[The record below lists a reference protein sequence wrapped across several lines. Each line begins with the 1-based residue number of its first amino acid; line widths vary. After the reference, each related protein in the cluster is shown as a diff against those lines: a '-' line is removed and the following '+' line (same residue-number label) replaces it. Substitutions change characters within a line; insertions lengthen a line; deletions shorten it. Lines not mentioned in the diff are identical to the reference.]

1 MPDEI
6 EQIQQAI
13 AALEAQREILGEQV
27 LATALAPLRQRLEQ
41 LQMQSIGEQ
50 RKVVTLLFAD
60 LAGFTAMSEKM
71 DPEDVRDVTDAYFK
85 CWTEAIEAHRGTV
98 EKFIGDAVMA
108 VFGLKAAS
116 EQDPENAV
124 RAALAMRDALE
135 ELNGELEHE
144 QQLRL
149 TMRVGIHTGPVVVS
163 LLGERKGQDF
173 VVVGDTVN
181 LASRLQSA
189 APEGGILI
197 SADTYRYVRGV
208 FDVEA
213 LEPVSVKGKSEPVP
227 VVLVQQAKPRSFR
240 HANQDIAGGVAK
252 LVGRQAEMQLLQD
265 VYRACLSDGS
275 VHGVTL
281 VGEPGIGKSRLVFEL
296 DDWLEIQPGGYFY
309 FQGRANS
316 GTLNI
321 SYALLRDMFAFR
333 CQIQDSDLPA
343 VVRSKLEQ
351 EIKTAAGDGETV
363 SLKAYYLGRLLG
375 FELGEN
381 LAANATASVDAR
393 QIQDQGMLALTEY
406 LRLLSRKDPV
416 VLLLEDLHWA
426 DDSSLGAIEQLV
438 GILSNAPILLVCTA
452 RPELFE
458 RQPGW
463 GKALPNWSR
472 LDMQPLS
479 PDESQLLV
487 GEILKKVTEL
497 PEKLN
502 QLVVQNT
509 EGNPFYIEELI
520 KMMIDEGLIQIQ
532 DEVWQVQADRL
543 EKTYLPPTL
552 TEVLQSRFDS
562 LSPGEKS
569 VLQQAAVVGRT
580 FWDKAVEFIDQAGSP
595 ALQSR
600 TNVAE
605 MLGGLNR
612 REMVYRR
619 ESAAFEDTREYS
631 FKHNLLRDVTYES
644 LLKRYRRAYHAYT
657 ARWLAQVTQRSQRE
671 GEYAALIGEHFER
684 SGELETAADW
694 YGQAARRAAAQ
705 YANTEAVLL
714 FTRTLDL
721 TPPEQVEKRFGALSG
736 REKVFELQGARE
748 QQKQDLDALAEL
760 IASEL
765 IVSDGDAVNVSQ
777 WQAQLEI
784 GWSSYYDQLGDYQ
797 PAQLHA
803 RQAIELAL
811 NFNDIELQARGYIA
825 WGWADWHYGDFI
837 QASEHFRQAN
847 TLAET
852 VGMRELQA
860 DSQRSLGVIAELTG
874 DYPQAKRELA
884 QALDTYRKNN
894 NLRGEALTL
903 NSLGVVYY
911 HQLEIEA
918 SRGYFEESLR
928 LKSLMGDRYG
938 EGVSLCNLGH
948 IAVSQFDLSGAH
960 RFYQQSLEVC
970 QTIQNLEGEEAA
982 IIGLGYV
989 ASRAGR
995 LVEAR
1000 EYYQQALLI
1009 GGQIGDKQGVSDSL
1023 SSLGEAELRAGDAE
1037 SAREHCKQAIAI
1049 AQEIGAPHEEGLG
1062 WYHLGNACLSLG
1074 QLDEAQA
1081 AFERSGE
1088 LHRALEQVDLD
1099 IDNQA
1104 GLAAIA
1110 FRRGDLQL
1118 ASRLAAEVL
1127 RALPQAAQE
1136 GIEALL
1142 DYWTIY
1148 QVFQAIGDATAGIC
1162 LESAIALLED
1172 QAGKINDEGMRRS
1185 FFRDVQVN
1193 RDLLA
1198 AWKKYSGREKDWRI

>member
-6 EQIQQAI
+6 EQIQQTI

-50 RKVVTLLFAD
+50 RKVVTILFAD

-85 CWTEAIEAHRGTV
+85 CWTEVIEANRGTV

-135 ELNGELEHE
+135 ELNGELERE
-144 QQLRL
+144 QQIRL
-149 TMRVGIHTGPVVVS
+149 HMRVGIHTGPVVVS

-213 LEPVSVKGKSEPVP
+213 LDPVSVKGKSEPVQ
-227 VVLVQQAKPRSFR
+227 VFLVQLAKPRSFR

-265 VYRACLSDGS
+265 VYRASLADGS

-333 CQIQDSDLPA
+333 CQIQDSDMPA

-351 EIKTAAGDGETV
+351 EIKAASVDEEAV

-381 LAANATASVDAR
+381 PAAETATAAAGESAVDAR
-393 QIQDQGMLALTEY
+393 QIQDQGMLSLTEY

-438 GILSNAPILLVCTA
+438 DLLSDSPIMLVCTA

-463 GKALPNWSR
+463 GRTLPNWSR
-472 LDMQPLS
+472 LDLQPLS

-487 GEILKKVTEL
+487 QEILNKVAEL

-502 QLVVQNT
+502 QLVIQNT

-520 KMMIDEGLIQIQ
+520 KMMIDEGIIQIQ
-532 DEVWQVQADRL
+532 DDIWQVQEDRL

-580 FWDKAVEFIDQAGSP
+580 FWDKAVEFIDLAGEP
-595 ALQSR
+595 ALQPK

-605 MLGGLNR
+605 MLGRLNR

-619 ESAAFEDTREYS
+619 DSAAFEDTREYS
-631 FKHNLLRDVTYES
+631 FKHNLLRDVTYEG

-671 GEYAALIGEHFER
+671 GEYAALIGEHYER
-684 SGELETAADW
+684 SGELEIAAGW
-694 YGQAARRAAAQ
+694 YGRAARRAAAQ
-705 YANTEAVLL
+705 YANMEAVRL
-714 FTRTLDL
+714 FTRTLEL
-721 TPPEQVEKRFGALSG
+721 TPPEQVEKRFAALSG
-736 REKVFELQGARE
+736 KG
-748 QQKQDLDALAEL
+748 
-760 IASEL
+760 
-765 IVSDGDAVNVSQ
+765 
-777 WQAQLEI
+777 
-784 GWSSYYDQLGDYQ
+784 
-797 PAQLHA
+797 
-803 RQAIELAL
+803 
-811 NFNDIELQARGYIA
+811 
-825 WGWADWHYGDFI
+825 
-837 QASEHFRQAN
+837 
-847 TLAET
+847 
-852 VGMRELQA
+852 
-860 DSQRSLGVIAELTG
+860 
-874 DYPQAKRELA
+874 
-884 QALDTYRKNN
+884 
-894 NLRGEALTL
+894 
-903 NSLGVVYY
+903 
-911 HQLEIEA
+911 
-918 SRGYFEESLR
+918 
-928 LKSLMGDRYG
+928 
-938 EGVSLCNLGH
+938 
-948 IAVSQFDLSGAH
+948 
-960 RFYQQSLEVC
+960 
-970 QTIQNLEGEEAA
+970 
-982 IIGLGYV
+982 
-989 ASRAGR
+989 
-995 LVEAR
+995 
-1000 EYYQQALLI
+1000 
-1009 GGQIGDKQGVSDSL
+1009 
-1023 SSLGEAELRAGDAE
+1023 
-1037 SAREHCKQAIAI
+1037 
-1049 AQEIGAPHEEGLG
+1049 
-1062 WYHLGNACLSLG
+1062 
-1074 QLDEAQA
+1074 
-1081 AFERSGE
+1081 
-1088 LHRALEQVDLD
+1088 
-1099 IDNQA
+1099 
-1104 GLAAIA
+1104 
-1110 FRRGDLQL
+1110 
-1118 ASRLAAEVL
+1118 
-1127 RALPQAAQE
+1127 
-1136 GIEALL
+1136 
-1142 DYWTIY
+1142 
-1148 QVFQAIGDATAGIC
+1148 
-1162 LESAIALLED
+1162 
-1172 QAGKINDEGMRRS
+1172 
-1185 FFRDVQVN
+1185 
-1193 RDLLA
+1193 
-1198 AWKKYSGREKDWRI
+1198 